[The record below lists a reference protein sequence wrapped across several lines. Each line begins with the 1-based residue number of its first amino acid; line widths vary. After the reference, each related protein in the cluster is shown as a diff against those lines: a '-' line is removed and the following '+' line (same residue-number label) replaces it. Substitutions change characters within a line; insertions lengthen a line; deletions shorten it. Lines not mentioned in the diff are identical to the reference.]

1 MFAMPWKLKG
11 LNLNETQMPPTGMMQ
26 QGHTVPIA
34 NFKKEEEYTKPPDY
48 LQESELIALMD
59 KHGIGT
65 DASIPQHI
73 KNVQDRHYV
82 DVCGPGTNGMLFL

>member
-1 MFAMPWKLKG
+1 MIPFLCKILDWNKTQQIWSLYPYPKDSAITEH
-11 LNLNETQMPPTGMMQ
+11 LNFQV
-26 QGHTVPIA
+26 H
-34 NFKKEEEYTKPPDY
+34 EESTRPPDY

-73 KNVQDRHYV
+73 KNICDR
-82 DVCGPGTNGMLFL
+82 